1 MKICSTLYDEK
12 RYTIKVYI
20 WRPAMKLAK
29 WGNSLAVRIPA
40 EVVAKL
46 GIAPDEEVEIE
57 VTGVN
62 SFEVRRDLRRQK
74 AIETI
79 RRLAVPLPPGYKF
92 NREEIYDR
100 FDRSVMGQELE
111 TRLKQKQ
118 ETR

>member
-1 MKICSTLYDEK
+1 M
-12 RYTIKVYI
+12 RV
-20 WRPAMKLAK
+20 AK

-57 VTGVN
+57 VTGES
-62 SFEVRRDLRRQK
+62 SFEVRRDLRRQR
-74 AIETI
+74 AIEAI
-79 RRLAVPLPPGYKF
+79 RRLAVPLPTGYKF
-92 NREEIYDR
+92 NREEIHDR